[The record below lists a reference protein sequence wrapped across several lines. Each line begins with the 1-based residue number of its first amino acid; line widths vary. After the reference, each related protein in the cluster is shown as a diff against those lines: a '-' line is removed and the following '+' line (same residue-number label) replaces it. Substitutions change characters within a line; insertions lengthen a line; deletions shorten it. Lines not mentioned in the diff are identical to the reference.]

1 MNDWRKDIEDSLM
14 AFVTVAK
21 LAGEPITFDEFNV
34 EYLPAPHK
42 QPSSLPK
49 GKMAVYAFYWNNEW
63 LKIGKVG
70 MNSGP
75 RYSSQH
81 YTGNALS
88 TLRGS
93 LIKDPRMKSINGF
106 NNQNPG
112 EWIKKS
118 TCRVNI
124 LLPMQR
130 RKELLSLLE
139 VFLQARLKPRYEG

>member
-1 MNDWRKDIEDSLM
+1 MNDWRKDIEDALM

-21 LAGEPITFDEFNV
+21 LAREPITLDELNI

-49 GKMAVYAFYWNNEW
+49 GKMAVYAFCWNNEW

-70 MNSGP
+70 ANSGP

-93 LIKDPRMKSINGF
+93 LVNDPHMKRINGF
-106 NNQNPG
+106 NNQNTG
-112 EWIKKS
+112 EWIKQS

-124 LLPMQR
+124 LIPDER
-130 RKELLSLLE
+130 RKELLALLE
-139 VFLQARLKPRYEG
+139 SFLHARLRPLYEG